1 METGGD
7 VLLWGKMIEARI
19 SIKFLRRLGIALI
32 FLPELITTPF
42 GVALVLV
49 ARYLAQRREASMNK
63 HLREMVKYYLA
74 HTGRFSDDADGKSSA
89 PGSVNRRTQDEERLI
104 SQQYTGSRS
113 FVANLAPS
121 VLQSWRD
128 MRSRTVHHVM
138 DMQSPAGRYQAGGSF
153 RVESGWS
160 NTSHKEEKVIY
171 HTINMKRLSQ
181 RYEGQGSAVAHAN
194 WARTSGAGEG
204 MTRHSLNM
212 KLLSQRY
219 ETGGVRQT
227 KVRHHTMN
235 MDLLRERYGW
245 AVSYTMALRA
255 LHNNNF
261 YYDIVSKGNVIG
273 G

>member
-1 METGGD
+1 V
-7 VLLWGKMIEARI
+7 VLLGDMIMGRTR
-19 SIKFLRRLGIALI
+19 IKFLRRLGIALI

-49 ARYLAQRREASMNK
+49 ARYLARRLEARQNK

-89 PGSVNRRTQDEERLI
+89 PGSAKRYTQSEERPI
-104 SQQYTGSRS
+104 PQQYTGSRS
-113 FVANLAPS
+113 LEANLAPS

-128 MRSRTVHHVM
+128 MRDRTVHHTM
-138 DMQSPAGRYQAGGSF
+138 DMQSPSGRYKAGGSF
-153 RVESGWS
+153 KVESGWPD
-160 NTSHKEEKVIY
+160 TSRGAEEVIH
-171 HTINMKRLSQ
+171 HTINMKWLSQ
-181 RYEGQGSAVAHAN
+181 RYEGQGSAVAHSN

-204 MTRHSLNM
+204 VMHHSVNM

-227 KVRHHTMN
+227 KVKYHTIN
-235 MDLLRERYGW
+235 MTLLRQRYGS

-255 LHNNNF
+255 LENNNY
-261 YYDIVSKGNVIG
+261 YYDVVSRGNVIG
-273 G
+273 GY

>member
-1 METGGD
+1 MLLLGD
-7 VLLWGKMIEARI
+7 MIMARTRV
-19 SIKFLRRLGIALI
+19 KFLRRLGIALI

-49 ARYLAQRREASMNK
+49 ARYLAKRLEARQNK
-63 HLREMVKYYLA
+63 RLREMVKYYLA

-89 PGSVNRRTQDEERLI
+89 PGSVKRHTQSEERLI
-104 SQQYTGSRS
+104 PRQYTDSRS

-128 MRSRTVHHVM
+128 MRSRTVHHAM
-138 DMQSPAGRYQAGGSF
+138 DMQSPSGRYQAGGSF
-153 RVESGWS
+153 KVEPGRS
-160 NTSHKEEKVIY
+160 NASPKEEKVIY
-171 HTINMKRLSQ
+171 HTTINMKRLSQ
-181 RYEGQGSAVAHAN
+181 RYESQGSAVAHSS

-204 MTRHSLNM
+204 VTYHSLNM

-219 ETGGVRQT
+219 QTGGVRQT
-227 KVRHHTMN
+227 KVKQHTMN
-235 MDLLRERYGW
+235 MDLLRQRYGS

-255 LHNNNF
+255 LRNNNF